1 MSAVCTEGE
10 LSEGILAASAY
21 DRKEA
26 QTADEVAEITIA
38 GIKQGT
44 FLITTTPY
52 VGPMATVLSRG
63 VIPEDSLL
71 GNCLEAVAFVVLR
84 LMTFLTAPSFKR
96 RLVNIHRKYNNEA

>member
-38 GIKQGT
+38 GTFSHSHLILTKPRMGT
-44 FLITTTPY
+44 
-52 VGPMATVLSRG
+52 R
-63 VIPEDSLL
+63 
-71 GNCLEAVAFVVLR
+71 
-84 LMTFLTAPSFKR
+84 
-96 RLVNIHRKYNNEA
+96 